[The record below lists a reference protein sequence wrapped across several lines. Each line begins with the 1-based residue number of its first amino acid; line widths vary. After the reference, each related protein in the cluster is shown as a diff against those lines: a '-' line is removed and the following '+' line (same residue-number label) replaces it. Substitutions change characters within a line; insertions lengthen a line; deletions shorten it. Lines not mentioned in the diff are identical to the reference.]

1 MISEKKFLEYKLE
14 VQKEF
19 ARMVERILALEKAL
33 EKQALQHKSEIQ
45 QLETAIAHEKAIEA
59 VKAAAAS
66 TPDETDEERLQR
78 EREARTANVM
88 LQYTQD
94 SETLLKLGFKLPG
107 GGGQ

>member
-1 MISEKKFLEYKLE
+1 MISEKRFLKYKLE
-14 VQKEF
+14 
-19 ARMVERILALEKAL
+19 
-33 EKQALQHKSEIQ
+33 IQ
-45 QLETAIAHEKAIEA
+45 QMFQQLQADIHELELKLQKQEFEHKAEIKQLENAIAHEKEIEE
-59 VKAAAAS
+59 VKAAAVSPPA
-66 TPDETDEERLQR
+66 ETDEERLDR